1 MRQWAKAL
9 SMEDKMRKK
18 RICLTI
24 IIFTL
29 IAIFTFGS
37 KYCLAISSTD
47 KTELR
52 KACANGDLTKVKKI
66 VGNTSDVDIDLG
78 FGITPLSIS
87 CEKGQLEIVQYLFNR
102 GAKLSKKKFM
112 PLQLA
117 AGNGHLEIVKF
128 IIDNGIDVNSKFHDG
143 GTALMEAS
151 NEGHLNIVI
160 FLITKSAKVD
170 EKNSVGS
177 TALLMAATRGQY
189 DIVKILLENRA
200 DPNVK
205 NKMGFTPLLF
215 AYDEKTKTILKKFG
229 AKE

>member
-1 MRQWAKAL
+1 
-9 SMEDKMRKK
+9 MRKK
-18 RICLTI
+18 WICLSI

-29 IAIFTFGS
+29 ISIFKAGS
-37 KYCLAISSTD
+37 NYCFAISSTD
-47 KTELR
+47 KIELR
-52 KACANGDLTKVKKI
+52 KACANGDLTKVKNI
-66 VGNTSDVDIDLG
+66 VGDISEVDIDFG

-87 CEKGQLEIVQYLFNR
+87 CEKGQLEIVQYLINR
-102 GAKLSKKKFM
+102 GAKLSNKKFM

-117 AGNGHLEIVKF
+117 AGNGHLEIVKL
-128 IIDNGIDVNSKFHDG
+128 ILDSGIDVNSKFHDG

-160 FLITKSAKVD
+160 FLLTKNVKID

-177 TALLMAATRGQY
+177 TALLMAATQGQY
-189 DIVKILLENRA
+189 DIAKVLLENGA

-205 NKMGFTPLLF
+205 NKMGFIPLLF
-215 AYDEKTKTILKKFG
+215 AHDEKTKTLLKKFG